1 VAKTLFD
8 ADVSEEAR
16 AIGDASEI
24 VMEYFGKRLGS
35 LLAQFLPLWLPT
47 PANLR
52 LHGAIRRLDQ
62 VVYRMIAD
70 RRRSPEDRGA
80 PPSRMPGEKSAAT
93 QPFPTKPAPFE
104 IQGVREADLID
115 LTPALRAQAL
125 DMIGRHDHGPLYTPP
140 SEGGAIA
147 MPGVAGGASWSG
159 AVWDPET
166 QMYYVTRRRSPHVLT
181 LRSSMPF
188 SGDRYVGDAQYLP
201 GPQNLPLFK
210 PPWGSLVA
218 IDMSSG
224 DHRWRSPVGSGHFT
238 AVRNLGISERL
249 GWPSR
254 SFVLVTKTVLLLVQS
269 GFQSNRRPAPFTPY
283 RQVYD
288 LNTQEPKLYAYDK
301 ASGRLLAEVVLPAN
315 ASGAPMTYMAGG
327 KQYVA
332 FPIGGANIT
341 EELIALTL
349 P

>member
-1 VAKTLFD
+1 
-8 ADVSEEAR
+8 
-16 AIGDASEI
+16 
-24 VMEYFGKRLGS
+24 
-35 LLAQFLPLWLPT
+35 
-47 PANLR
+47 
-52 LHGAIRRLDQ
+52 
-62 VVYRMIAD
+62 
-70 RRRSPEDRGA
+70 
-80 PPSRMPGEKSAAT
+80 MPGT
-93 QPFPTKPAPFE
+93 
-104 IQGVREADLID
+104 
-115 LTPALRAQAL
+115 
-125 DMIGRHDHGPLYTPP
+125 
-140 SEGGAIA
+140 
-147 MPGVAGGASWSG
+147 AGGASWSG
-159 AVWDPET
+159 AAWDPET
-166 QMYYVTRRRSPHVLT
+166 QMYYVTTRRLPHVLT

-188 SGDRYVGDAQYLP
+188 TGDRYVGASRYLP

-224 DHRWRSPVGSGHFT
+224 DHRWRSPVGSGHFI

-254 SFVLVTKTVLLLVQS
+254 SFVLVTKTVLLVVQS

-283 RQVYD
+283 REVYD

-315 ASGAPMTYMAGG
+315 ASGAPMTYMAEG